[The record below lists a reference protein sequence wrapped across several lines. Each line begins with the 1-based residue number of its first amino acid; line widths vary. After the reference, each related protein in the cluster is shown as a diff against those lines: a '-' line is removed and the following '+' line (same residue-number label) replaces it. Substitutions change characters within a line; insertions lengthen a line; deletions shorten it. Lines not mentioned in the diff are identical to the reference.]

1 MDAEYLNRCE
11 KNGCVINNPNAKVWE
26 DAFKAD
32 LHYMYEGSTPVVN
45 KAFYEQIAAFLK
57 NYRGE

>member
-1 MDAEYLNRCE
+1 MLQ